1 MDHVSRFSGKKN
13 TQIKVRWFHT
23 KTVLQLYSLSGYVV
37 FSLSF
42 KEVVIVL
49 VKRQNIPETKRKC

>member
-1 MDHVSRFSGKKN
+1 MEKK
-13 TQIKVRWFHT
+13 TLKLKLGGFHT